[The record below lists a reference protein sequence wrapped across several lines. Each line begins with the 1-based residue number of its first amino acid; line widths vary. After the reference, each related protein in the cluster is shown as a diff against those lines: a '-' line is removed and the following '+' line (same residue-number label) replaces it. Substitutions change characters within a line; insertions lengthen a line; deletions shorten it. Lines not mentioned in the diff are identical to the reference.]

1 MKKITIFFHFQK
13 KTPRNFI
20 FQKLAQK
27 NSFLKFQPKNFI
39 FKNLLEKIQFFK
51 IG

>member
-1 MKKITIFFHFQK
+1 MKKNHNIFSFSK
-13 KTPRNFI
+13 KTPKNFI